1 MSMSTIVVAVV
12 AEMPKFGL
20 SNNRRSRGSFSGV
33 PLIGLYYFMLLVIV
47 GLSTMSTS
55 MFVFLE
61 RDFRLKRKIPWY
73 LRWLSYDIRRSSF
86 RTSMYAFKSS
96 TTAEPNAS
104 VSVFST

>member
-20 SNNRRSRGSFSGV
+20 SNNRRARGSFSGV

-61 RDFRLKRKIPWY
+61 RDFRSKRKIPWF
-73 LRWLSYDIRRSSF
+73 LRWLSYDIRRARF
-86 RTSMYAFKSS
+86 RQEK
-96 TTAEPNAS
+96 P
-104 VSVFST
+104 